1 MVETTRQETTRP
13 ENIAST
19 LAREARKPFE
29 LSGDK
34 EYIALPEGWK
44 LEDCEKMLPFPRR
57 KKAIVS
63 VTDEKSF
70 VSYAKHHGSL
80 ASCTIWCDANYQQ
93 GKVGYTAI
101 INDHGECT
109 DQQQWRDHLA
119 RFTPDLSVEWKRW
132 NNNHK
137 KVMGQFEFASFIE
150 ENLADI
156 ASAEGYPTGTAMLQM
171 ATLLE
176 ITQDSSIKSAI
187 RLQSG
192 GVRVA
197 YIEDDNAE
205 TAKSM
210 EVFNRFAIGL
220 PVFLGGAAYQ
230 VEARLKYRL
239 HSGKLTFWFELN
251 RPDRQLED
259 AAKTLTDSIQAATGF
274 PMFHGN
280 PFA

>member
-1 MVETTRQETTRP
+1 MAETTQKETTQQ
-13 ENIAST
+13 ENIAAT
-19 LAREARKPFE
+19 VAREARRPFE
-29 LSGDK
+29 ISADL

-44 LEDCEKMLPFPRR
+44 LEDCEKMLPSPRR

-70 VSYAKHHGSL
+70 VSYAKRHGSL
-80 ASCTIWCDANYQQ
+80 DCCTIWCDANYQL

-101 INDHGECT
+101 INDHG
-109 DQQQWRDHLA
+109 DDPDDQQWRDHLA
-119 RFTPDLSVEWKRW
+119 RFAPELSVEWKRW
-132 NNNHK
+132 NSNHK
-137 KVMGQFEFASFIE
+137 KTMSQFEFASFIE

-156 ASAEGYPTGTAMLQM
+156 ASADGYPTGTAMLQM

-192 GVRVA
+192 GVRVS
-197 YIEDDNAE
+197 YVEDDNAE

-210 EVFNRFAIGL
+210 EVFNRFALGL
-220 PVFLGGAAYQ
+220 PVFWGGAAYQ

-239 HSGKLTFWFELN
+239 NSGKLSFWYELN
-251 RPDRQLED
+251 RPDKALED
-259 AAKTLTDSIQAATGF
+259 AAKTLTESIQTTTGF